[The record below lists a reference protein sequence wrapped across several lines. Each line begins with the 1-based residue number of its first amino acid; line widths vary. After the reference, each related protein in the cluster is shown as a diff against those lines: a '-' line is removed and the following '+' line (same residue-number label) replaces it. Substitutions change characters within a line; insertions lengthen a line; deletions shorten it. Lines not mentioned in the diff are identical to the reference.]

1 MKVMMQNVVTFALA
15 QYKLASGTET
25 DLLTSRARTSLVRYR
40 LKLQPETVVG
50 KHVVIFRPLIMG
62 EENPNRCCVFFF
74 QNSVK
79 TPLYYSI

>member
-1 MKVMMQNVVTFALA
+1 MKMMQNVDSFALA
-15 QYKLASGTET
+15 QYKLTSGTET
-25 DLLTSRARTSLVRYR
+25 DLLTSLVRYR
-40 LKLQPETVVG
+40 LELQPETVGG

-62 EENPNRCCVFFF
+62 EENPKRCVFL